1 MQVQHQIIW
10 RWRKPPLQRRI
21 KMEWTK
27 ELEELYQYVF
37 EQQPS
42 EVEMN
47 QMASEYKEASNG

>member
-1 MQVQHQIIW
+1 
-10 RWRKPPLQRRI
+10 
-21 KMEWTK
+21 MEWTK
-27 ELEELYQYVF
+27 ELEELYQYMF